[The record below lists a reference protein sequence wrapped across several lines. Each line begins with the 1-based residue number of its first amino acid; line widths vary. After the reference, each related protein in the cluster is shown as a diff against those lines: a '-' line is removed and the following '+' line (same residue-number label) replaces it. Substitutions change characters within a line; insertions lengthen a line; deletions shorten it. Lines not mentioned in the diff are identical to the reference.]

1 MSRCEHCYIFNTN
14 EHNHLTDQEL
24 TRIANCKISQNVM
37 RNEVI
42 FEEDEILEGV
52 YCIKKGVAKLIKIG
66 EKGKDHILKLASVG
80 NVIGSRSIINKES
93 TKFSATAVTD
103 MELCF
108 IPKSEVM
115 TDLQENVEFTLNVL
129 QRVTQNLEESDNQ
142 IVNIVQKSLPQRL
155 AETILYVMNHFGV
168 DEENVLK
175 LSLTREEYSSIV
187 GATTESIIRTLSE
200 FKKEKLITTNL
211 NSQIKIESTKGLM
224 RVI

>member
-1 MSRCEHCYIFNTN
+1 
-14 EHNHLTDQEL
+14 
-24 TRIANCKISQNVM
+24 
-37 RNEVI
+37 
-42 FEEDEILEGV
+42 
-52 YCIKKGVAKLIKIG
+52 
-66 EKGKDHILKLASVG
+66 
-80 NVIGSRSIINKES
+80 
-93 TKFSATAVTD
+93 
-103 MELCF
+103 
-108 IPKSEVM
+108 M